1 MLISSVGVCILPVN
15 PVSWQSF
22 WCHIADLNKMSLFKF
37 KQNVFAPSE
46 LPRCER
52 VPFSS
57 LVLER
62 TKVGELFKQCAS
74 ELKEAKL
81 LNIIRL
87 CPKKKKPQMIDNGE
101 VTGGLGRQRWILLAA
116 CWNQNQ
122 QKEQL
127 LPSFSHIEVTSVW
140 FAELDCD
147 VAVPK

>member
-81 LNIIRL
+81 LNIIQL
-87 CPKKKKPQMIDNGE
+87 CPKKKK
-101 VTGGLGRQRWILLAA
+101 
-116 CWNQNQ
+116 
-122 QKEQL
+122 QKKN
-127 LPSFSHIEVTSVW
+127 T
-140 FAELDCD
+140 DD
-147 VAVPK
+147 

>member
-81 LNIIRL
+81 LNIIQL
-87 CPKKKKPQMIDNGE
+87 CPKKKKTQMIDNGE
-101 VTGGLGRQRWILLAA
+101 VTGGLGGQRWILLAA

-127 LPSFSHIEVTSVW
+127 LPSFSHIEVTSV
-140 FAELDCD
+140 
-147 VAVPK
+147 